1 MNCDKKNFY
10 VHESSCVDEN
20 VVIGSGTKVWHFS
33 HVNHSAI
40 IGKNC
45 VIGQNVYIGS
55 KAVIGDNVKIQN
67 NVSVY
72 DNVILDDD
80 VFCGPSTVFTNVNS
94 PRSFIEQKDNYL
106 TTTIKKGA
114 SLGANSTIVC
124 GNDVGRYAFVG
135 AGSVVTKSVLDFA
148 LVVGVPAK
156 QIGWVSKSGK
166 RIDQYLKNNNCFI
179 DKDTNEKYILQDNK
193 LIIENEV
200 F

>member
-1 MNCDKKNFY
+1 MNCHKKNFY
-10 VHESSCVDEN
+10 VHQSSFVDEN
-20 VVIGSGTKVWHFS
+20 VVIGSGTKIWHFS
-33 HVNHSAI
+33 HVNQSAI

-80 VFCGPSTVFTNVNS
+80 VFCGPSTVFTNVNF
-94 PRSFIEQKDNYL
+94 PRSFIEQKENYL

-135 AGSVVTKSVLDFA
+135 AGSVVTKSVSDFA

-166 RIDQYLKNNNCFI
+166 RIDQHLKNNNFYI
-179 DKDTNEKYILQDNK
+179 DENTNEKYILQNNN
-193 LIIENEV
+193 LIIENEI